1 MVSGQGLANLAGVRH
16 AASFEAKSEGL
27 TQIEEV
33 ANMLK
38 VQTDALA
45 DLHLKIKN
53 VQDTAGKIGD
63 FANKIRGIEVELGE
77 AKQAAEQV
85 ISTNTGMGE
94 IAQEVANIKAKA
106 AEQQSDL
113 ILAKDAVDKLIPT
126 NASITVWCS
135 LAPFSAPARSR
146 RQHHAFL

>member
-27 TQIEEV
+27 TQIEE
-33 ANMLK
+33 AGTAA

-45 DLHLKIKN
+45 DLHLK
-53 VQDTAGKIGD
+53 DTAGKIGD

>member
-1 MVSGQGLANLAGVRH
+1 
-16 AASFEAKSEGL
+16 
-27 TQIEEV
+27 
-33 ANMLK
+33 MLK

-85 ISTNTGMGE
+85 ISTNTGD
-94 IAQEVANIKAKA
+94 V
-106 AEQQSDL
+106 
-113 ILAKDAVDKLIPT
+113 
-126 NASITVWCS
+126 
-135 LAPFSAPARSR
+135 RSSGR
-146 RQHHAFL
+146 CERN

>member
-1 MVSGQGLANLAGVRH
+1 MAPFGRGTC
-16 AASFEAKSEGL
+16 FEATKSEGL
-27 TQIEEV
+27 SQIEEV
-33 ANMLK
+33 TNMLK

-53 VQDTAGKIGD
+53 IQDTADKVGE
-63 FANKIRGIEVELGE
+63 FANKIRAIQVELGE
-77 AKQAAEQV
+77 AKRSAEQI

-126 NASITVWCS
+126 NASMALYTS
-135 LAPFSAPARSR
+135 LVPLSEWRQARSR
-146 RQHHAFL
+146 RHAGAFL